1 MKKLLTV
8 YLLLLSGSAF
18 AECKVEVTAVTSD
31 CDVFGSSCFDYYFV
45 NDTDTDYM
53 ACVWDS
59 EESGGF
65 AFCTYADRH
74 YTESF
79 KKVRVGPIAM
89 DRVKRFDSACL
100 SEADSEKLFNPD

>member
-1 MKKLLTV
+1 MKKLLIV
-8 YLLLLSGSAF
+8 YLFLLSSSVF

-31 CDVFGSSCFDYYFV
+31 CDAFGSSCFDYHLS
-45 NDTDTDYM
+45 NDTDTDYV

-59 EESGGF
+59 EQSGGF

-79 KKVRVGPIAM
+79 EKIRVGLVAI
-89 DRVKRFDSACL
+89 DRVKRFDAACL
-100 SEADSEKLFNPD
+100 SAADSEKLLNPD